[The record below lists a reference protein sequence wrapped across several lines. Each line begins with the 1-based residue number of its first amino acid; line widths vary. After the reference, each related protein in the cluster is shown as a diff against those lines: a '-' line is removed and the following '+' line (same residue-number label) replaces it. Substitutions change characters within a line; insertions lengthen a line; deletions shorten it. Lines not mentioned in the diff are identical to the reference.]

1 VHAPRPAARASR
13 VRTAV
18 CTSNGKCVPGRKL
31 VSGTHN
37 SVIYQSL
44 RSLCTSCTSCT
55 TFSEFILGLLKN
67 TVLFSKKN
75 FNLKTPG
82 TAGTALETPAITH
95 FLPVSTWYTRW
106 YSLVQTPS
114 YLVQTKNIE
123 LNVNHVSWI
132 IEVNRSPS
140 LSTRATRSSVG
151 FVSVLKIIER
161 SPHHLQTI
169 LRFAHRD

>member
-1 VHAPRPAARASR
+1 MKKTKRIMDHASRSAARASR
-13 VRTAV
+13 ARTAV

-75 FNLKTPG
+75 FNLKLPG
-82 TAGTALETPAITH
+82 THGTHLYNP
-95 FLPVSTWYTRW
+95 RN
-106 YSLVQTPS
+106 YSLFTFCYLAQRVARTWHKHPCTWHTPR
-114 YLVQTKNIE
+114 I
-123 LNVNHVSWI
+123 
-132 IEVNRSPS
+132 
-140 LSTRATRSSVG
+140 
-151 FVSVLKIIER
+151 
-161 SPHHLQTI
+161 
-169 LRFAHRD
+169 